1 MFEES
6 RVQYFR
12 RKRQEIVSVNS
23 KNMNAWTKR
32 LVVLKDQI
40 HYWMDHTTEK
50 TVEVIE
56 LFYDAIV

>member
-1 MFEES
+1 MFEAG

-12 RKRQEIVSVNS
+12 RKRKEIVSVNS
-23 KNMNAWTKR
+23 KNMDAWTKH
-32 LVVLKDQI
+32 LAILKDQI
-40 HYWMDHTTEK
+40 HYWIDHTTEK